1 MAFLDIEFLHVQTEC
16 WYKKASVEQSPKAA
30 RIDCQSTILLQNDCR
45 KFQLRGLA
53 SRCDKEITAQQPN
66 QQATPHAHPCFTAAS
81 LVSLV
86 IPPCSSPFRSEQ
98 STLLEDANKKK
109 HNPFLLH
116 GDPPL
121 RLPLSSVVN

>member
-1 MAFLDIEFLHVQTEC
+1 MRACGRSLCLSLSFFFFFFPS
-16 WYKKASVEQSPKAA
+16 KASIRVSGLRWWRKRKKRTAPPF
-30 RIDCQSTILLQNDCR
+30 QSTFNPV
-45 KFQLRGLA
+45 
-53 SRCDKEITAQQPN
+53 CDKEITAQQPN
-66 QQATPHAHPCFTAAS
+66 QQATPH
-81 LVSLV
+81 VSLV